1 MNLKT
6 AFAVL
11 AAAFAAAALEAKD
24 QYDIRPGESSSA
36 ALTAVEW
43 QATNA
48 TRLAAATTPE
58 ALAAHVATAEA
69 AATLLEKV
77 KGAYHTDPLDAHV
90 IGAVSQYVMTLKGGF
105 SLAFWKSSVAP
116 ERRLWAAAL
125 LKRAE
130 DASDAYVKQ
139 FCIDQLRWCGLKCQ
153 AAAIAAIG
161 EKSSDKG
168 VKDLAYIASKELSR

>member
-11 AAAFAAAALEAKD
+11 AAAFAAATLEAKD

-48 TRLAAATTPE
+48 TKLAAATAPE
-58 ALAAHVATAEA
+58 ALAAHVATADA
-69 AATLLEKV
+69 AAALLEKV

-105 SLAFWKSSVAP
+105 SLAFWKPSVAP
-116 ERRLWAAAL
+116 ERELWSAAL

-130 DASDAYVKQ
+130 AATDAYVQQ
-139 FCIDQLRWCGLKCQ
+139 FCIDQVRWCGLKCQ

-161 EKSSDKG
+161 EQSSDRG

>member
-58 ALAAHVATAEA
+58 ALSAHVATADECILPGGTA
-69 AATLLEKV
+69 YQTDVGMAGPFHSIIGRNVEPVLDYFKTGRQTLFDVAKRDVRINGVFVDVNLGTGK
-77 KGAYHTDPLDAHV
+77 
-90 IGAVSQYVMTLKGGF
+90 AVAIDRF
-105 SLAFWKSSVAP
+105 DF
-116 ERRLWAAAL
+116 
-125 LKRAE
+125 RA
-130 DASDAYVKQ
+130 
-139 FCIDQLRWCGLKCQ
+139 
-153 AAAIAAIG
+153 
-161 EKSSDKG
+161 
-168 VKDLAYIASKELSR
+168 

>member
-48 TRLAAATTPE
+48 TRLAAATTTE

-69 AATLLEKV
+69 AAALLEKV

-90 IGAVSQYVMTLKGGF
+90 NGAVSQ
-105 SLAFWKSSVAP
+105 SVAP
-116 ERRLWAAAL
+116 ERELWSAAL

-130 DASDAYVKQ
+130 DASDAYVQQ

>member
-48 TRLAAATTPE
+48 TQLAAATTPE

-69 AATLLEKV
+69 AATPLEKV
-77 KGAYHTDPLDAHV
+77 VY
-90 IGAVSQYVMTLKGGF
+90 AV
-105 SLAFWKSSVAP
+105 
-116 ERRLWAAAL
+116 
-125 LKRAE
+125 E
-130 DASDAYVKQ
+130 DASQIRAGD
-139 FCIDQLRWCGLKCQ
+139 LRASPLRHDRVGVLAGLGRGRGDFKAQ
-153 AAAIAAIG
+153 GSLFGGAASYG
-161 EKSSDKG
+161 L
-168 VKDLAYIASKELSR
+168 VVFNELRLRQRKRNCKNHAEVHERILPNTTCACNRFSTKNFFHFRQR